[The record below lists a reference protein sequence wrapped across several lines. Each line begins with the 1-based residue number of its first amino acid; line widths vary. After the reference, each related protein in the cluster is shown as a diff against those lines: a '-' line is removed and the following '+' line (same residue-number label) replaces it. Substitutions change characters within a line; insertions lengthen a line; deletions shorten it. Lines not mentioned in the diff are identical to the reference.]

1 MRMTRLICLLGMFA
15 TPAAMAAG
23 GALDVTI
30 TVVDSP
36 ADLPAAVTSKI
47 ELPTAASSVAG
58 ERSAKGLSTA
68 NDARQRGRDF
78 GQDIAEAAKVRGK
91 GKVKP

>member
-30 TVVDSP
+30 TVVDSS
-36 ADLPAAVTSKI
+36 ADLPAAVTNKI
-47 ELPTAASSVAG
+47 ELPAAASSVAR
-58 ERSAKGLSTA
+58 ERSENGMKTA
-68 NDARQRGRDF
+68 NDARERGRDF
-78 GQDIAEAAKVRGK
+78 GREIAEEAKMRGK
-91 GKVKP
+91 GKGKP